1 MASTTLGVRFNVI
14 DLDASYEVVGTS
26 DNYSFQYNIG
36 RGSDL
41 VDAAG
46 DSVDKLIALNG
57 NYGDF
62 TVRVFAVSDIGIRSE
77 FIETGIYIS
86 PPRFDSTFTFSNLR
100 IANLPEISN
109 VGATDV
115 YTPSGNG
122 DKLIARSEFVDK
134 NIQLQWELIPP
145 PGHAREGEPIS
156 TELLNDA
163 FFDHFEVTIK
173 REDGSVLSDAELI
186 SGTSLAAELNASP
199 DALPNALSYYRDFK
213 LNIDAGTFDDYDL
226 SRTVSF
232 EIVAYDSFNN
242 TSTGILTGINYE
254 PYLNSFTNSLRGSK
268 HGFSWVSADTDFSNV
283 AVSGFYVPANTNI
296 YSSNSIGQNDEY
308 YNDLLNAQEWRNMP
322 NKVWRQGQNVLDD
335 DGIVYRA
342 LVDHTG
348 SGIQTKPSNSQVH
361 WTGLEAPVDYNY
373 FETIVSANSFELSQ
387 NFGYDYYYGF
397 QPYDK
402 FGSGENHN
410 LTSEGLSVGGDLQSF
425 TAEIKINNLRFREQ
439 KDSLIF
445 DWDVVDGG
453 GNTIDLSEKKFIFT
467 ESDVPK
473 LLGISG
479 SLFDIDTNQF
489 LSGVTQGED
498 SESAVIDDNDIKV
511 KKEGLHNAKVF
522 NNFEYTRAINN
533 AIYGDQGFPSDLTD
547 YNSSTNYSTSSGPDS
562 VIASNSGVYQIKAD
576 NNFVVPNV
584 DPVYSLWTSND
595 TYDVND
601 VVIYNNKLYK
611 ANASFGPGAS
621 PPSSPSFFLE
631 TEDYSANDLV
641 VAPDSTI
648 RIFDPDSTYYV
659 GNMVMYEGEVYIA
672 KLDQDDP
679 TIPVTQGNNWRIATM
694 FIDYNVAVYKALA
707 DVGQSVKQTP
717 IENQSNWELQNPS
730 NSSSFSVYATEFSED
745 LNYSLNDLILYEDI
759 VYKALQDDPTGEPI
773 FAATNSGGLNDVD
786 YINSHWMPIWERNT
800 NYDDIVFRHSA
811 IPESGKRSVGLE
823 LAVLDN
829 NGLVIASDKI
839 SAFNLEP
846 SIVDNGFDVDSLS
859 ETTKIKFNFNYAF
872 STKEKTTKVN
882 LYRSE
887 TADFEITGSDGLP
900 ITEIGGNSPLVKV
913 TPAAADAVFG
923 DNITQIID
931 EPPIPNID
939 GIDQITGYFYKILP
953 FDDFG
958 SGDLYSI
965 DNRCLV
971 YPKNYSD
978 KNPQSVPGPVFRTT
992 QDDIPGPVVNF
1003 NGQTAFENFFLNWT
1017 HPSGGVIDVNNIPND
1032 LSHYEVWKSH
1042 QDKLKLGGLTPG
1054 PVYLKNE
1061 PDPNIN
1067 LDFGNNKGYR
1077 RIDAEISST
1086 NPKDET
1092 IPLEKQDPASGITNA
1107 EKIFDISANSPT
1119 IETSYFGEAGDVNY
1133 FWVRA
1138 VDKAGNKGPFT
1149 GQSQLQGASHE
1160 ILGLELALQGLE
1172 IDATDIAEF
1181 EKAITESFGNTVALV
1196 PNNPF
1201 QNDSA
1206 AGEISWVEH
1215 YLFNEGTGYIINPP
1229 SSGTSDKYV
1238 WWDKKDSAG
1247 DLNLSLYYFQ
1257 SGDNNRYLFDPNIND
1272 ISELNE
1278 FSYLDSNDETVTL
1291 KGIYF
1296 SGVNYSGSSQHP
1308 AGSDG
1313 NDQIGGFD
1321 DGDFIIA
1328 RNTEGI
1334 ATPVNVAFANALIGT
1349 ANIAEASIE
1358 DAKIRTLTAD
1368 KITAGEIN
1376 GHDIRIRSQGGG
1388 DGAIR
1393 KYNFTP
1399 EDIGVIDPELSNK
1412 YNEGFYLSG
1421 DGSFGFQSSEGGS
1434 LTLDNGNLTLR
1445 GNLKQIDGNDYDFVN
1460 INVTPSFF
1468 NYVENQ
1474 NAGFDIDAGQEV
1486 TFDISFRSSSISDAS
1501 GIHIK
1506 ASGVNNNGSTYNIGS
1521 GSFVDLSHSSLGS
1534 TNDLH
1539 YNGDFSATNGVVTAS
1554 VSLNGDGFDDV
1565 LGASI
1570 INSGEGFILYV
1581 SGENSSTIERAFVGR
1596 SIDGREGTSIAE
1608 ISLFQKFTSV
1618 QSNLSAPSSSYTFDF
1633 TDQSINIPSSS
1644 SWLDSV
1650 PSLQNNNDVVY
1661 VSKGIA
1667 VGTSSDTAA
1676 SVTWGTPVIYSQKT
1690 DGFPGPGTTYR
1701 GEWESGET
1709 YVAQYD
1715 SNGAP
1720 IRGDIVKAPSAAAD
1734 PNRWY
1739 ICISQHNS
1747 IGNTNGKSNTSDV
1760 AGLFKSDGTLNTTY
1774 WKEFGG
1780 NFESI
1785 ATNLLLTEEAFITQS
1800 LTIGELND
1808 QGVIKSNGFI
1818 GGLYDTTTSS
1828 NKNNWAPPSSD
1839 EYNPAGFLLARDD
1852 TGATDNVYFDVGGE
1866 LQLGGNTNTAIDS
1879 YIRFSSSQGKL
1890 EISAAK
1896 FDGSINFTPNSTSDF
1911 TATGLLNYD
1920 AVDDI
1925 TTFIGGGYNNTV
1937 SSITINSNTYNSVGC
1952 AIIAGA
1958 ENTVSAA
1965 FSMIGAG
1972 YSNDCNDNYSFIA
1985 GGYSNKFE
1993 STDDTNGANFIGA
2006 GELNTINGGSN
2017 QAIMG
2022 GDFNTIE
2029 YDPPFRYYY
2038 GQYGKFVASDDNYLI
2053 GGFGF
2058 GIGEEWDPDKDYNQ
2072 NDIVYISIDRSQI
2085 ASSNS
2090 LNDYF
2095 DSTYQQN
2102 KLYKKKN
2109 TASASIPPPNPSST
2123 HTEWELLSDFQSY
2136 AATQWISSSWMCDS
2150 IYIAGSISSSTNSGF
2165 PFYDGRF
2172 PVKRTVGWC
2181 YIVDILGSNQSGW
2194 GYVVLGGTRQ
2204 NPDAWVYF
2212 STSFTAIDG
2221 TTLSSTTV
2229 SGWLW
2234 FTASITNKYGFSN
2247 TTPNSSTT
2255 PANYFYEQNNSR
2267 WCYLT

>member
-145 PGHAREGEPIS
+145 PGHAREGDPVS

-173 REDGSVLSDAELI
+173 REDGSVLSDAELV

-254 PYLNSFTNSLRGSK
+254 PYLNSFINSLRGSK
-268 HGFSWVSADTDFSNV
+268 HGFSWASADTDFSNV

-498 SESAVIDDNDIKV
+498 SESAVLDNNDIKV

-631 TEDYSANDLV
+631 TEDYSADDLV

-694 FIDYNVAVYKALA
+694 LIDYNVAVYKAL
-707 DVGQSVKQTP
+707 DSVNAVHTETP

-759 VYKALQDDPTGEPI
+759 VYKALQNDPTGEPI

-887 TADFEITGSDGLP
+887 TADFEITGSDGSP

-1003 NGQTAFENFFLNWT
+1003 NGTGAFENFFLNWT

-1032 LSHYEVWKSH
+1032 LSHYEVWKSD
-1042 QDKLKLGGLTPG
+1042 QDKLELGSLIPG

-1061 PDPNIN
+1061 PDPNVN

-1086 NPKDET
+1086 GPV
-1092 IPLEKQDPASGITNA
+1092 PLEKQDPASGITNA

-1119 IETSYFGEAGDVNY
+1119 IETSYFRSGEEGQKY

-1149 GQSQLQGASHE
+1149 GQSQLQGDSHE
-1160 ILGLELALQGLE
+1160 ILGLPIALQGLE
-1172 IDATDIAEF
+1172 VNATDIANF
-1181 EKAITESFGNTVALV
+1181 ETAITESFGNTVALV

-1201 QNDSA
+1201 QNNSDA

-1215 YLFNEGTGYIINPP
+1215 YLFNEGTGYIINPL
-1229 SSGTSDKYV
+1229 SNGTSDKYV
-1238 WWDKKDSAG
+1238 WWDKKDSNG
-1247 DLNLSLYYFQ
+1247 DLNLSSYSVQLDDG
-1257 SGDNNRYLFDPNIND
+1257 SRPSFDPSTHS
-1272 ISELNE
+1272 ISDLNE
-1278 FSYLDSNDETVTL
+1278 FSYLDSNGETVTL

-1296 SGVNYSGSSQHP
+1296 SGVDYETESQHP

-1313 NDQIGGFD
+1313 QPQITDSFGNYVFN

-1328 RNTEGI
+1328 RNTAGI

-1368 KITAGEIN
+1368 KITAGEID
-1376 GHDIRIRSQGGG
+1376 GHDIKIRSQGGG
-1388 DGAIR
+1388 SDGAIR

-1399 EDIGVIDPELSNK
+1399 GDIGVIQSNGS
-1412 YNEGFYLSG
+1412 YEPGFYLSG

-1445 GNLKQIDGNDYDFVN
+1445 GNLRQIDGSDYDFVN

-1474 NAGFDIDAGQEV
+1474 NAGFDIDDLQEV
-1486 TFDISFRSSSISDAS
+1486 TFDISFRSSSISSAS
-1501 GIHIK
+1501 DIHIK
-1506 ASGVNNNGSTYNIGS
+1506 ASGVNDDGTTYDIGS

-1539 YNGDFSATNGVVTAS
+1539 YNGDFSAANGVVTAS
-1554 VSLNGDGFDDV
+1554 VSLNGDGFDNV
-1565 LGASI
+1565 LEDPDNTA
-1570 INSGEGFILYV
+1570 GEGFILYV

-1596 SIDGREGTSIAE
+1596 SIDGKAGDPGQGVAIFYAEDANGLNQSMTRGNKEFVKYVEFTGGTPPSSGGTSG
-1608 ISLFQKFTSV
+1608 FVKFVGDTEGVVPIYATDANGS
-1618 QSNLSAPSSSYTFDF
+1618 SASFTKSATRQFVNFFEYTGDKPS
-1633 TDQSINIPSSS
+1633 
-1644 SWLDSV
+1644 
-1650 PSLQNNNDVVY
+1650 
-1661 VSKGIA
+1661 
-1667 VGTSSDTAA
+1667 
-1676 SVTWGTPVIYSQKT
+1676 GTPPTTDANGNALVFVRFIGE

-1715 SNGAP
+1715 SDGAP

-1739 ICISQHNS
+1739 ICILSHNS
-1747 IGNTNGKSNTSDV
+1747 IGNTNGKSNTSAV

-1780 NFESI
+1780 SFESI

-1800 LTIGELND
+1800 LTIGEQGD
-1808 QGVIKSNGFI
+1808 KGVIKSHEFV
-1818 GGLYDTTTSS
+1818 GGLYDTTDPNKSS
-1828 NKNNWAPPSSD
+1828 WAAPSSED
-1839 EYNPAGFLLARDD
+1839 YDPAGFLLGYDGSD
-1852 TGATDNVYFDVGGE
+1852 VYFDVGGT
-1866 LQLGGNTNTAIDS
+1866 GPDNNTPS
-1879 YIRFSSSQGKL
+1879 YIRFSSNTRKV
-1890 EISAAK
+1890 EIR
-1896 FDGSINFTPNSTSDF
+1896 GGFTNNSTDENIQF
-1911 TATGLLNYD
+1911 ADITATD
-1920 AVDDI
+1920 PQAV
-1925 TTFIGGGYNNTV
+1925 FIGGGYNNEIHQTSTANTFNSLG
-1937 SSITINSNTYNSVGC
+1937 SSIVGGADNNITGRFSIIGNGFNNSCGDNFS
-1952 AIIAGA
+1952 AI
-1958 ENTVSAA
+1958 V
-1965 FSMIGAG
+1965 AG
-1972 YSNDCNDNYSFIA
+1972 YNNSMPKVDDDN
-1985 GGYSNKFE
+1985 E
-1993 STDDTNGANFIGA
+1993 GANFIGA
-2006 GELNTINGGSN
+2006 GQDNKIDGGVNNSIQCGDDNTIEGGSN
-2017 QAIMG
+2017 QAIICG
-2022 GDFNTIE
+2022 SSNTI
-2029 YDPPFRYYY
+2029 
-2038 GQYGKFVASDDNYLI
+2038 
-2053 GGFGF
+2053 
-2058 GIGEEWDPDKDYNQ
+2058 
-2072 NDIVYISIDRSQI
+2072 
-2085 ASSNS
+2085 
-2090 LNDYF
+2090 
-2095 DSTYQQN
+2095 TY
-2102 KLYKKKN
+2102 
-2109 TASASIPPPNPSST
+2109 
-2123 HTEWELLSDFQSY
+2123 
-2136 AATQWISSSWMCDS
+2136 
-2150 IYIAGSISSSTNSGF
+2150 
-2165 PFYDGRF
+2165 
-2172 PVKRTVGWC
+2172 
-2181 YIVDILGSNQSGW
+2181 
-2194 GYVVLGGTRQ
+2194 
-2204 NPDAWVYF
+2204 
-2212 STSFTAIDG
+2212 
-2221 TTLSSTTV
+2221 TL
-2229 SGWLW
+2229 
-2234 FTASITNKYGFSN
+2234 
-2247 TTPNSSTT
+2247 
-2255 PANYFYEQNNSR
+2255 
-2267 WCYLT
+2267 